1 MTKKRPAPTAGA
13 WDLAAAEGLIDGL
26 WALRRAMRDNEARLA
41 PRLAELDA
49 AHRGSAVNLAHYL
62 AMRQVDLR
70 PLQDGLAWMGLSSL
84 GRAEPA
90 VLARLRELIEG
101 MGQLIGEAAQKGLM
115 LAGDGIHLTSVG
127 YQVRGRMIADA
138 GAARALT
145 EGGKSLLPAGVV
157 GVEGDFERGQ
167 TVRIYSGAGA
177 ELARGLAQYSARDLR
192 LIKGLRSAQIG
203 ETLGYDY
210 GPEVVHRDDMVL
222 L

>member
-1 MTKKRPAPTAGA
+1 MLTKIHAA
-13 WDLAAAEGLIDGL
+13 DLATHSGTAVVITSGATPNAIGRVLAGEPLGTRFPAI
-26 WALRRAMRDNEARLA
+26 ASRLES
-41 PRLAELDA
+41 RKRWVLAE
-49 AHRGSAVNLAHYL
+49 
-62 AMRQVDLR
+62 
-70 PLQDGLAWMGLSSL
+70 
-84 GRAEPA
+84 
-90 VLARLRELIEG
+90 
-101 MGQLIGEAAQKGLM
+101 
-115 LAGDGIHLTSVG
+115 T
-127 YQVRGRMIADA
+127 VRHSRVIADA